1 MTSCQKSPQR
11 YNIKICPCF
20 LHTTKRWSWYS
31 WHTGPLTPLRYI
43 EKENSINFW
52 FGGLTFFQWIQIFF
66 FFFHTWFFHQR
77 FMLGTSVDLFFYCC
91 FGLVCNY
98 SCKLENLVCTC
109 GFFFFLCLHFW
120 TSFAEFKCSVL

>member
-1 MTSCQKSPQR
+1 MSKISAKVQHQDLSLFFTYNKEMKLIFMTYRSTNAPQIHR
-11 YNIKICPCF
+11 
-20 LHTTKRWSWYS
+20 KRKLNKLLIWWVNLFSVN
-31 WHTGPLTPLRYI
+31 T
-43 EKENSINFW
+43 N
-52 FGGLTFFQWIQIFF
+52 IFF